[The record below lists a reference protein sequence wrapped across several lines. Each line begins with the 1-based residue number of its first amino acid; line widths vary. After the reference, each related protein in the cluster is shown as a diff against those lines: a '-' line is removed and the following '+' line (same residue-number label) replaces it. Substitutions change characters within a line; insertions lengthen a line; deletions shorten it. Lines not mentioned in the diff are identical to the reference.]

1 MFRLGR
7 YARGGRLTQVK
18 QPLTVEFRALS
29 PALLAAPPIHEW
41 VGTDPA
47 RAKVAHACW
56 CAIDELPSVPEAGC
70 VEGAAALRRALVKGG
85 LLRFFLLIRR
95 HTAFSPYVAPR
106 FPHMSQINSRFSARR
121 RWRGRQI

>member
-70 VEGAAALRRALVKGG
+70 VEGAAALRRALVEGG
-85 LLRFFLLIRR
+85 LLSEAEMDGSSFFYSPTHPLFPICR
-95 HTAFSPYVAPR
+95 TPFPPYVR
-106 FPHMSQINSRFSARR
+106 H
-121 RWRGRQI
+121 